1 MIRDEVLE
9 ELYAL
14 WEESAKRFDH
24 DIKAIYINLKKRQSA
39 SVRMINQQVVN
50 PDSLSALNQ
59 I

>member
-1 MIRDEVLE
+1 MVRDEVLE

-39 SVRMINQQVVN
+39 SVRMINQ
-50 PDSLSALNQ
+50 
-59 I
+59 